1 MSEATITHLPDPSGF
16 STDPLTDLV
25 RDGARQLIRQA
36 VEAELAALLERHAA
50 EKLEDG
56 SAHFWAREME
66 ALGQEVKLIAPQY
79 VRPFVKRQKMM
90 RPMLRRLSLRH
101 ASLRCVSWSPKQS
114 SSSLAR
120 RSSAAGN
127 A

>member
-1 MSEATITHLPDPSGF
+1 MKNPMIGVDLAKAVFQVHGALRTGEVQFRKKLTRKQFPAFMAQQAPSMVIFEAC
-16 STDPLTDLV
+16 
-25 RDGARQLIRQA
+25 
-36 VEAELAALLERHAA
+36 
-50 EKLEDG
+50 G

-101 ASLRCVSWSPKQS
+101 ASLRCVSWSPRQS